1 VKAEG
6 GGGNAVTSVAGP
18 WRAGLPSRGMGTV
31 GRRRGGGW
39 GWWGAGGSSLS
50 SAPPLLLFLY
60 RWWCRRGGGWRGGAL
75 ASRAERRRFQLE
87 LNSSALPSLLL
98 SPPVPTVAP
107 AQPWAAVR
115 DELHGERRGWS
126 SVTTTEDE
134 DLRRR
139 GRAPRGRGDVDGEAA
154 GTDMF

>member
-1 VKAEG
+1 MARS
-6 GGGNAVTSVAGP
+6 TTHHFSVFSLMSPFFSDP
-18 WRAGLPSRGMGTV
+18 WRWWERGHQRSWTLACGSPV
-31 GRRRGGGW
+31 EGDGDGGAPAWRGW

-60 RWWCRRGGGWRGGAL
+60 RRRCRRGGGWRGGAL
-75 ASRAERRRFQLE
+75 ASRAERRRLQLE

-98 SPPVPTVAP
+98 SPPALTAAP
-107 AQPWAAVR
+107 AQPWAAAG

-134 DLRRR
+134 DLRCR
-139 GRAPRGRGDVDGEAA
+139 G
-154 GTDMF
+154 